1 MKENDQPL
9 YVDIISNHRPLVL
22 KNRRLSRIS
31 ANKEIFERA
40 KKPFQDSLQRSGYR
54 HTLEYSPS
62 TDLATKKK
70 NRKRPITW
78 FNPPFSMNVRTS
90 IGKEFL
96 NLLDKAFP
104 PDNPLSKLFNRQTV
118 KIL

>member
-9 YVDIISNHRPLVL
+9 YVDINSNHPPLVL
-22 KNRRLSRIS
+22 KNIPFGVNRRLSRIS
-31 ANKEIFERA
+31 ANKEIFEKE

-54 HTLEYSPS
+54 HILEYSPS

-78 FNPPFSMNVRTS
+78 FNPPFSMNVRTN

-104 PDNPLSKLFNRQTV
+104 PDNPLC
-118 KIL
+118 